1 MRDRPGVIGVE
12 SVQEHEDGSATY
24 KLHMDDKA
32 QAMVIEEGIKF
43 ILHCAAAK
51 VDIADVYDWILT
63 LMPPEEEAKLPEGRT
78 PLSDDWFREKAAA
91 FNFDEYGYYGENNG
105 PLPPTEKI
113 REMNE
118 QERQRS
124 KEREQANKKKDE

>member
-1 MRDRPGVIGVE
+1 MSDN
-12 SVQEHEDGSATY
+12 
-24 KLHMDDKA
+24 
-32 QAMVIEEGIKF
+32 
-43 ILHCAAAK
+43 
-51 VDIADVYDWILT
+51 
-63 LMPPEEEAKLPEGRT
+63 KLPEGRY
-78 PLSDDWFREKAAA
+78 PLSDDWFREKTVDFS
-91 FNFDEYGYYGENNG
+91 FNPRGFDEYGYYGENNG